1 MMRKKGR
8 TLALL
13 VLVFSVALSGGM
25 EDSMKHL
32 NRGLMVEPTV
42 KSQLDAQTDGKAFM
56 AFLAE

>member
-42 KSQLDAQTDGKAFM
+42 KSQLDAQTDGNAFM